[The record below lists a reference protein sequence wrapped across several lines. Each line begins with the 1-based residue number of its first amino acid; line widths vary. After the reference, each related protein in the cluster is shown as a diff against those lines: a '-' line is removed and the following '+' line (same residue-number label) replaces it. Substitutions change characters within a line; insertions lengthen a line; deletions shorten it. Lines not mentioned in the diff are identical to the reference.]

1 MSFYTVDS
9 LTFFYPK
16 GNRLFHDLSFS
27 IEKNEHIGLI
37 GPNGC
42 GKTTLARLM
51 LGLLKPLKGELKL
64 EGRNI
69 KGMSL
74 SDVGKEIG
82 YVFQNP
88 DKQLFCPTVSEQ
100 IGFSLKYA
108 KKASGTTPEAII
120 EHYLRTFDLMEYK
133 DASPLKLSRGEKQ
146 RVALASVLSRD
157 VKFLILDEPASG
169 LDMLRKRRLEEC
181 LFSMRQEGRGYMIIG
196 HEAKHISRYVD
207 RIFFLGPEG
216 VEID

>member
-1 MSFYTVDS
+1 MSFYTADS

-16 GNRLFHDLSFS
+16 GNRLFNDLSFS
-27 IEKNEHIGLI
+27 IEKDEHIGLI

-51 LGLLKPLKGELKL
+51 LGILKPQEGELRL

-69 KGMSL
+69 KGLSL
-74 SDVGKEIG
+74 SDIGKEIG

-100 IGFSLKYA
+100 IGFSLKHS
-108 KKASGTTPEAII
+108 KKASETAPEVIV
-120 EHYLRTFDLMEYK
+120 EYYLKAFGLMEYK
-133 DASPLKLSRGEKQ
+133 DTSPLKLSRGEKQ

-169 LDMLRKRRLEEC
+169 LDLLRRIRLEEC
-181 LFSMRQEGRGYMIIG
+181 LLSLREKGRGYMIIG

-207 RIFFLGPEG
+207 RLFFLGPEG
-216 VEID
+216 VEIS

>member
-9 LTFFYPK
+9 LNFFYPK
-16 GNRLFHDLSFS
+16 GNRLFHNLSFS
-27 IEKNEHIGLI
+27 IESDEHIGLI

-51 LGLLKPLKGELKL
+51 LGILKPLEGELRL

-69 KGMSL
+69 KGLSL
-74 SDVGKEIG
+74 SDIGKEIG

-108 KKASGTTPEAII
+108 KKNSGITPDLIT
-120 EHYLRTFDLMEYK
+120 EHYLKIFDLMEYK
-133 DASPLKLSRGEKQ
+133 DTSPLKLSRGEKQ

-181 LFSMRQEGRGYMIIG
+181 LLSLREEGRGYMIIG
-196 HEAKHISRYVD
+196 HEAEHISRYVN

-216 VEID
+216 VEIS